1 MNKVNIENC
10 YYLFKLDDLIKTDK
24 QYNFK
29 YGRLVT
35 DEKSFYSIFLG
46 NDKSYQLT
54 INFKNDSLTK
64 DDLLKKLNSLDSEP
78 NFMTIVRIFES
89 ILMSNNLEYY
99 SLKIDYYE
107 DFEKKESI
115 QLDNNLN
122 YKDDRKNLK
131 LKK

>member
-1 MNKVNIENC
+1 M
-10 YYLFKLDDLIKTDK
+10 
-24 QYNFK
+24 
-29 YGRLVT
+29 
-35 DEKSFYSIFLG
+35 G

-89 ILMSNNLEYY
+89 ILMSNNLEYS

>member
-1 MNKVNIENC
+1 
-10 YYLFKLDDLIKTDK
+10 
-24 QYNFK
+24 
-29 YGRLVT
+29 
-35 DEKSFYSIFLG
+35 
-46 NDKSYQLT
+46 
-54 INFKNDSLTK
+54 
-64 DDLLKKLNSLDSEP
+64 
-78 NFMTIVRIFES
+78 
-89 ILMSNNLEYY
+89 MSNNLEYS